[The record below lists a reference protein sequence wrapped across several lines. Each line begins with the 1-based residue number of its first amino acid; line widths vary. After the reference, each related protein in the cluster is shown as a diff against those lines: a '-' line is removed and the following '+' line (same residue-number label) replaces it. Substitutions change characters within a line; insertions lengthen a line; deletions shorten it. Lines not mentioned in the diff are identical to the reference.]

1 MTPIFNATIGI
12 DIGTTSVKSV
22 LLGEN
27 GTIFAESEI
36 QIDVNRVD
44 SFSVEQDPNDPSN
57 FFVTDNKGQQF
68 VLDNKSESNL
78 GDYIDFARPAAQSVG
93 ATIGTVLATPSGP
106 VGMAGGAGLGEM
118 DGS

>member
-44 SFSVEQDPNDPSN
+44 SFSVE
-57 FFVTDNKGQQF
+57 
-68 VLDNKSESNL
+68 
-78 GDYIDFARPAAQSVG
+78 
-93 ATIGTVLATPSGP
+93 
-106 VGMAGGAGLGEM
+106 
-118 DGS
+118 